1 MSFIILTTLFFVAL
15 IAFGVW
21 SRRTYASRRGD
32 WTESR
37 VAKELAKLP
46 KDEYIVLNDLMLPT
60 SYGTTQ
66 IDHVVLS
73 RYGVYVI
80 ETKNYTGSLVGNEKS
95 EHWEQNINGFMYKTG
110 NALRQNK
117 AHIAAVRYHA
127 SVQAN
132 VPMHNIVVFA
142 NATDFDIYHDEGEV
156 IYIDELVP
164 TIIRLRSA
172 EPVYTQEQL
181 QIKANLLLEKNIT
194 DPELRKQHNQAANV
208 AKYERRAKIGSGI
221 CPRCGGQLVLREG
234 MYGQFYGCSNY
245 PKCDFNVKDLRTD
258 YEDINDERRW
268 SRRFYRRRR
277 RYW

>member
-156 IYIDELVP
+156 IYIDEFF
-164 TIIRLRSA
+164 LRGILWNFGH
-172 EPVYTQEQL
+172 YNYKFQTH
-181 QIKANLLLEKNIT
+181 NYNI
-194 DPELRKQHNQAANV
+194 
-208 AKYERRAKIGSGI
+208 
-221 CPRCGGQLVLREG
+221 
-234 MYGQFYGCSNY
+234 
-245 PKCDFNVKDLRTD
+245 
-258 YEDINDERRW
+258 
-268 SRRFYRRRR
+268 
-277 RYW
+277 

>member
-1 MSFIILTTLFFVAL
+1 MSFIILTSLFFVAL
-15 IAFGVW
+15 LAFAIW
-21 SRRTYASRRGD
+21 SKRTYARRRGD
-32 WTESR
+32 WTESK
-37 VAKELAKLP
+37 VAKQLAKLP

-73 RYGVYVI
+73 LYGVYVI
-80 ETKNYTGSLVGNEKS
+80 ETKNYTGILIGNEKS
-95 EHWEQNINGFMYKTG
+95 EQWEQNINGFMYKTA

-117 AHIAAVRYHA
+117 AHIAAVRSHA

-132 VPMHNIVVFA
+132 VPIHNIVVFA
-142 NATDFDIYHDEGEV
+142 NATKFDIFHEEGEV
-156 IYIDELVP
+156 IYINELIP

-172 EPVYTQEQL
+172 EPIYTQEQL

-194 DPELRKQHNQAANV
+194 DPELRKQHNQAANA
-208 AKYERRAKIGSGI
+208 AKYERRAKIESGI